1 MLQVVSESR
10 QITLQQPKYGRL
22 EVSHMLQEVTYIFH
36 NKIVHQICRAKIN
49 GGVYFQ
55 FVRVIPFSKSIRK
68 LIWRNLAK
76 HLASSR
82 NPINESNDGLNYLAS
97 AQLSSTGGVSKQS
110 AIEATILWT
119 KSQKVIPINSF
130 PTDSSPQYEYP
141 PYKLTD
147 NPGPFSNCYVSLPEI
162 IMTPNVSTRFHR
174 SDLAPLIESTTPIHP
189 LRPPA
194 YFGYDNTSPY
204 DLRCSSGKPWTPA
217 KQSIGFSRCVFVGI
231 FFCWGNGRVENQSR
245 CVFHTKPPLGKI
257 EQFKKLWRG
266 GNLGEFLRWCLAAY
280 ESYEI
285 RATKYFELPRPCFL
299 VPFWR
304 EVK

>member
-97 AQLSSTGGVSKQS
+97 AQLSSTGRVSKQS

-130 PTDSSPQYEYP
+130 PTDSSPQKNEYP

-147 NPGPFSNCYVSLPEI
+147 DPGPFSNCYVSVPEI
-162 IMTPNVSTRFHR
+162 IMTPFHPITGHQLHWFQPPHR
-174 SDLAPLIESTTPIHP
+174 IGRLHTLGTTILHLMTFDALRESHGHLPKNPLI
-189 LRPPA
+189 
-194 YFGYDNTSPY
+194 
-204 DLRCSSGKPWTPA
+204 CSAVCGC
-217 KQSIGFSRCVFVGI
+217 RD
-231 FFCWGNGRVENQSR
+231 FFCFGWEASKISPGFFSNKTPPGRINILRSHEEVD
-245 CVFHTKPPLGKI
+245 
-257 EQFKKLWRG
+257 
-266 GNLGEFLRWCLAAY
+266 GE
-280 ESYEI
+280 ESW
-285 RATKYFELPRPCFL
+285 FS
-299 VPFWR
+299 
-304 EVK
+304 